1 MISSMTGF
9 GRGDV
14 RKNGYEILAEVRSV
28 NNRFLDIQVKLPK
41 NFLQFEH
48 EAKTLVRKY
57 ITRGRLNVFVSING
71 NSDHNNLGLKINTS
85 LASSYLKLIHNLKK
99 EMKIPGKI
107 KLDHLLNYPD
117 IITYEEDTCGS
128 DEIWVYI
135 EEAIENALKNLQKMR
150 MREGAELANDLVE
163 RIRMLDHEISQIE
176 KISEENF
183 EEELVKLRK
192 RIREI
197 TDNDELDETR
207 LETEVALIINRM
219 DVTEECVRFKSH
231 NKLFLK
237 TLESNEAVGRKLN
250 FLLQEM
256 TREANTIGAKANNAE
271 IAHLVVE
278 IKEEVEKIREQVQNI
293 E

>member
-14 RKNGYEILAEVRSV
+14 RKNGYEVLSEVRSV
-28 NNRFLDIQVKLPK
+28 NNRFLDIQIKLPK
-41 NFLQFEH
+41 NFFHFEH
-48 EAKTLVRKY
+48 EAKALVKQY
-57 ITRGRLNVFVSING
+57 VTRGRLNVFVSLNG
-71 NSDHNNLGLKINTS
+71 NNDQNNYGLTINS
-85 LASSYLKLIHNLKK
+85 NLASSYMKLFKRLKK
-99 EMKIPGKI
+99 ELKIPGTI
-107 KLDHLLNYPD
+107 KLEHLINFPE
-117 IITYEEDTCGS
+117 IITYEEDGQGAEEVWAS
-128 DEIWVYI
+128 I
-135 EEAIENALKNLQKMR
+135 EEALKTSLENLQQMR
-150 MREGAELANDLVE
+150 LKEGEELANDLIE
-163 RIRMLDHEISQIE
+163 RIRMLDSEITEIE
-176 KISEENF
+176 KISEERF
-183 EEELVKLRK
+183 DEELVKLRK
-192 RIREI
+192 RVQEI
-197 TDNDELDETR
+197 TENNELDETR

-237 TLESNEAVGRKLN
+237 TLEADEAVGRKLN

-256 TREANTIGAKANNAE
+256 TREANTIGAKANNAD

>member
-14 RKNGYEILAEVRSV
+14 RKNGYEILSEVRSV

-41 NFLQFEH
+41 NFYHFEH
-48 EAKTLVRKY
+48 EAKALVRKY
-57 ITRGRLNVFVSING
+57 VTRGRLNVFVSMNGDNDQNNFGLTIN
-71 NSDHNNLGLKINTS
+71 SS
-85 LASSYLKLIHNLKK
+85 LASSYLKLINRLKK
-99 EMKIPGKI
+99 ELKISGKVQ
-107 KLDHLLNYPD
+107 LEHLLNFPD
-117 IITYEEDTCGS
+117 IITYKEDSHGA
-128 DEIWVYI
+128 DEVWDSIK
-135 EEAIENALKNLQKMR
+135 EALQNALENLQQMR
-150 MREGAELANDLVE
+150 LKEGEELANDLVD
-163 RIRMLDHEISQIE
+163 RIRILDREINQIE
-176 KISEENF
+176 KISDEKF
-183 EEELVKLRK
+183 EEELGKLRK

-197 TDNDELDETR
+197 IENNELDETR
-207 LETEVALIINRM
+207 METEAALIVNRM
-219 DVTEECVRFKSH
+219 DVTEECVRFRSH

-237 TLESNEAVGRKLN
+237 TLEADEPVGRKLN

-256 TREANTIGAKANNAE
+256 TREANTIGAKANNAD